1 MLMPAVLSKP
11 SLGLSGVVYKKGQT
25 MEQKQITVTVNK
37 MYKDGQLNVAESSKD
52 STIDV
57 GLFLSEPATV
67 SVQATHTKNL
77 GNYQS
82 LKIGVI
88 VSVPT
93 YVEELDDAHDFAVKK
108 VSEYLEAE
116 LKALDGD
123 TVDPVELVESEG
135 PAPVEPEQPAPVE
148 VPKKRTR
155 KTKEPK
161 VEAPVEEPVEEDH
174 IPTFDTAPTEGSV
187 ENPTPVETPKADS
200 AENAPTETVVE
211 EQEVSATMLRGM
223 DFDSLVGIVEANGLG
238 LNLEGYTN
246 NEEGRK
252 ALAEDI
258 IKVAFPEENKESV
271 DGTEALTEGA
281 PVEEPE
287 PATPVEETPAEQ
299 VDLPDNKA
307 EEDSSEEGDDTPYTF
322 EELSDYTDD
331 ELRQVYE
338 YWNLGEFPE
347 KRSMAIKRILE
358 VQEKGV

>member
-1 MLMPAVLSKP
+1 
-11 SLGLSGVVYKKGQT
+11 

-116 LKALDGD
+116 LKALEGD
-123 TVDPVELVESEG
+123 KVDPVELVESEG
-135 PAPVEPEQPAPVE
+135 PAPVEPEQPVPVE
-148 VPKKRTR
+148 APKKRTR

-161 VEAPVEEPVEEDH
+161 VEASVEQPAEEDY
-174 IPTFDTAPTEGSV
+174 IPTFDTAPTEDSV

-200 AENAPTETVVE
+200 AENAQTETVVE

-238 LNLEGYTN
+238 LNIEGYTN

-258 IKVAFPEENKESV
+258 IKVAFPEENAEPAV

-287 PATPVEETPAEQ
+287 PATPVDETPA
-299 VDLPDNKA
+299 DLPEEKA
-307 EEDSSEEGDDTPYTF
+307 EEESAEGDDTPYTL